1 MSQPFQRLKQDGW
14 DVTVLPVDAFGR
26 VDPESV
32 EAALRPDTVRVS
44 LMHANSEI
52 GAIQPIAEIANFTR
66 PRGILLHT
74 ENKRRAP
81 WCRLAGDS
89 ATLTGGA
96 SRGQSALL
104 IGSAVVYFICSI
116 AKCELTSCNS
126 IAAISFL

>member
-1 MSQPFQRLKQDGW
+1 MEQPSVSQPFQRLKQDGW

-81 WCRLAGDS
+81 WCPP
-89 ATLTGGA
+89 GGRFRDA
-96 SRGQSALL
+96 DRGRKPRS
-104 IGSAVVYFICSI
+104 IGIIDWKRGRIFYLFHRKVRTDVM
-116 AKCELTSCNS
+116 
-126 IAAISFL
+126 